1 MIGILRESKNR
12 WERRV
17 PLTPDH
23 VAVLTQGQ
31 HLRVLVEPSEIR
43 AFSEKAYEEAG
54 ASVSS
59 DLSPCRV
66 VLGVKEIPLDRLEHG
81 KAYAFFAHV
90 AKGQK
95 HNMPMLR
102 RLMELGCSLVDYE
115 RIVDDRGR
123 RLIFFGL
130 QAGHSGMIDTLW
142 ALGRRLRHEGIRP
155 NPFEEIRQALDYATL
170 ADAQTAVSA
179 AGERILSEGLPEA
192 LTPFVCAFTG
202 YGNTYRGAAEVF
214 DLLPFREIAP
224 TEVPLLAGAGSPDRH
239 AVYKAVF
246 HEEHTVEPASPWD
259 RFDLQDYYAHPER
272 YRPIFSKYLP
282 HLSVL
287 VNCVYW
293 EPKYPRLVTL
303 EALRELF
310 GGQDPPRL
318 KVIGDISCDI
328 GGSVECTVRSTDSG
342 DPLFV
347 YDPLTGRDTLGIEG
361 RGPVVLAVDNLPCE
375 LPVDASQHFGDML
388 LPFVPALARC
398 PWDEPLER
406 LPLPPEILRAVIV
419 HRGKLAPFYVYLERH
434 LAV

>member
-1 MIGILRESKNR
+1 MIGIRRENKNR

-23 VAVLTQGQ
+23 VAVLVQGQ
-31 HLRVLVEPSEIR
+31 HLRVLVEPSELR
-43 AFSEKAYEEAG
+43 AFPDEAYEQAG
-54 ASVSS
+54 ASISE
-59 DLSPCRV
+59 LSASRV
-66 VLGVKEIPLDRLEHG
+66 ILGVKEIPPELIEPG
-81 KAYAFFAHV
+81 KAYVFFAHV

-102 RLMELGCSLVDYE
+102 RVMELGATLVDYE
-115 RIVDDRGR
+115 KIVDDRGR

-155 NPFEEIRQALDYATL
+155 NPFEDIHQALDYATL
-170 ADAQTAVSA
+170 AEAQTAISV
-179 AGERILSEGLPEA
+179 AGERIRTEGLPEA
-192 LTPFVCAFTG
+192 VAPFICAFTG

-224 TEVPLLAGAGSPDRH
+224 KEVPAIAAASPPERH

-246 HEEHTVEPASPWD
+246 REEHTVEPASPWD
-259 RFDLQDYYAHPER
+259 RFDLQDYYARPEKYHPV
-272 YRPIFSKYLP
+272 FDTYLP

-293 EPKYPRLVTL
+293 EPRYPRLVTL
-303 EALRELF
+303 EALRRLF
-310 GGQDPPRL
+310 GGPKPPRL
-318 KVIGDISCDI
+318 RVIGDISCDV

-342 DPLFV
+342 DPVFV
-347 YDPLTGRDTLGIEG
+347 YDPLTGLDSLGVEG

-419 HRGKLAPFYVYLERH
+419 HRGQLAPSYAYLEPH
-434 LAV
+434 LAD

>member
-1 MIGILRESKNR
+1 MIGIRRENKNR

-31 HLRVLVEPSEIR
+31 HLRVFVEPSEIR
-43 AFSEKAYEEAG
+43 AFPEWAYEEAG
-54 ASVSS
+54 ASVTA
-59 DLSPCRV
+59 DLAPCRV
-66 VLGVKEIPLDRLEHG
+66 ILGVKEVPVERLEAA
-81 KAYAFFAHV
+81 KVYAYFAHV
-90 AKGQK
+90 AKGQS

-102 RLMELGCSLVDYE
+102 RLMELGCTLVDYE
-115 RIVDDRGR
+115 KIADDRGR

-155 NPFEEIRQALDYATL
+155 NPFDDIHQALDYATL
-170 ADAQTAVSA
+170 AEAQTAVSA
-179 AGERILSEGLPEA
+179 AGERILSEGLPEVM
-192 LTPFVCAFTG
+192 TPFVCAFTG

-214 DLLPFREIAP
+214 DLLPFRDIAP
-224 TEVPLLAGAGSPDRH
+224 AEVPELAGNLPRDRH
-239 AVYKAVF
+239 VVYKAVF

-259 RFDLQDYYAHPER
+259 RFDLQDYYAHPEK
-272 YRPIFSKYLP
+272 YRPTFAQFLP
-282 HLSVL
+282 HVAVL

-303 EALRELF
+303 QALRELF
-310 GGQDPPRL
+310 GAKEPPRL
-318 KVIGDISCDI
+318 KIIGDISCDI
-328 GGSVECTVRSTDSG
+328 SGSVECTVRSTDSG
-342 DPLFV
+342 DPVFV
-347 YDPLTGRDTLGIEG
+347 YDPVTGRDTLGIAG

-398 PWDEPLER
+398 PWDEPLEQ

-419 HRGKLAPFYVYLERH
+419 HRGKLAPSYVYLERY
-434 LAV
+434 LAA

>member
-1 MIGILRESKNR
+1 MIGIRREDKNR

-31 HLRVLVEPSEIR
+31 HLRVVVEPSEIR
-43 AFSEKAYEEAG
+43 AFPEQAYEEAG
-54 ASVSS
+54 AHIGA
-59 DLSPCRV
+59 DLSDCRFIF
-66 VLGVKEIPLDRLEHG
+66 GVKEIPIEKLERG
-81 KAYAFFAHV
+81 KAYAYFAHV

-95 HNMPMLR
+95 SNMPMLR
-102 RLMELGCSLVDYE
+102 RLLELGCSLVDYE
-115 RIVDDRGR
+115 KIADDRGR

-142 ALGRRLRHEGIRP
+142 ALGRRLKHEGIRP
-155 NPFEEIRQALDYATL
+155 NPFDDIHQALDYATL
-170 ADAQTAVSA
+170 AEAQTAVAA
-179 AGERILSEGLPEA
+179 AGDRILKEGLPEE

-214 DLLPFREIAP
+214 DLLPFRDVAP
-224 TEVPLLAGAGSPDRH
+224 ADVPLLAGAGPRDRH
-239 AVYKAVF
+239 AVYKTVL
-246 HEEHTVEPASPWD
+246 HEEHTVEPAAPWD
-259 RFDLQDYYAHPER
+259 RFELQDFYAHPEK
-272 YRPIFSKYLP
+272 YRPVFSRYLP
-282 HLSVL
+282 HISVL

-303 EALRELF
+303 EALKELF
-310 GGQDPPRL
+310 GGKEPPRL
-318 KVIGDISCDI
+318 RVIGDISCDI

-342 DPLFV
+342 NPLFV
-347 YDPLTGRDTLGIEG
+347 YDPLTGRDTLGVEG

-419 HRGKLAPFYVYLERH
+419 HRGELAPSYVYLEPH

>member
-1 MIGILRESKNR
+1 MIGIRRENKNR

-23 VAVLTQGQ
+23 VAVLVQGQ
-31 HLRVLVEPSEIR
+31 HLRVLVEPSELR
-43 AFSEKAYEEAG
+43 AFPDEAYEQAG
-54 ASVSS
+54 ASIS
-59 DLSPCRV
+59 DLSSSRV
-66 VLGVKEIPLDRLEHG
+66 ILGVKEIPPELLEPG
-81 KAYAFFAHV
+81 KAYMFFAHV

-102 RLMELGCSLVDYE
+102 RVMELGATLVDYE
-115 RIVDDRGR
+115 KIVDDRGR

-155 NPFEEIRQALDYATL
+155 NPFEDIHQALDYATL
-170 ADAQTAVSA
+170 AEAQTAVSA
-179 AGERILSEGLPEA
+179 AGERIRTEGLPEA

-214 DLLPFREIAP
+214 DLLPYREIAP
-224 TEVPLLAGAGSPDRH
+224 REVPATGEASPPERH

-259 RFDLQDYYAHPER
+259 RFDLQDYYAHPEK
-272 YRPIFSKYLP
+272 YHPVFDTYLP

-293 EPKYPRLVTL
+293 EPRYPRLVTL
-303 EALRELF
+303 ESLRRLF
-310 GGQDPPRL
+310 GGPKPPRL
-318 KVIGDISCDI
+318 RVIGDISCDV

-342 DPLFV
+342 DPVFV
-347 YDPLTGRDTLGIEG
+347 YDPLTGLDSLGVEG

-419 HRGKLAPFYVYLERH
+419 HRGQFAPSYAYLEPH
-434 LAV
+434 LAD

>member
-1 MIGILRESKNR
+1 MIGIRREDKNR

-17 PLTPDH
+17 PLTPAH
-23 VAVLTQGQ
+23 VAVLTHGQ
-31 HLRVLVEPSEIR
+31 HCRVVVEPSEIR
-43 AFSEKAYEEAG
+43 AFREKAYEEAG
-54 ASVSS
+54 ATVGA
-59 DLSPCRV
+59 DLSSCRIIF
-66 VLGVKEIPLDRLEHG
+66 GVKEIPIDKLLRG

-90 AKGQK
+90 AKGQH

-115 RIVDDRGR
+115 KIADDRGR

-142 ALGRRLRHEGIRP
+142 ALGQRLRHEGIRP
-155 NPFEEIRQALDYATL
+155 NPFEDIRQALDYATL
-170 ADAQTAVSA
+170 ADAQTAVAA
-179 AGERILSEGLPEA
+179 AGDRISNEGLPDA
-192 LTPFVCAFTG
+192 LVPFVCAFTG

-214 DLLPFREIAP
+214 DLLPYREVAP
-224 TEVPLLAGAGSPDRH
+224 ADVPKLVESGSFDRH
-239 AVYKAVF
+239 TVYKTVF
-246 HEEHTVEPASPWD
+246 HEEHTVEPASSWD
-259 RFDLQDYYAHPER
+259 RFDLHDFYAHPEK
-272 YRPIFSKYLP
+272 YHPVFSRYLP
-282 HLSVL
+282 HISVL

-303 EALRELF
+303 EALGELF
-310 GGQDPPRL
+310 GGPEAPRL
-318 KVIGDISCDI
+318 RVIGDISCDI
-328 GGSVECTVRSTDSG
+328 GGSVECTVKSTDSG
-342 DPLFV
+342 SPLFV
-347 YDPLTGRDTLGIEG
+347 YDPLTGQDTPGVEG

-398 PWDEPLER
+398 PWEKPLEE

-419 HRGKLAPFYVYLERH
+419 HRGELAPSYEYLERH

>member
-1 MIGILRESKNR
+1 MIGIRRETKNR

-17 PLTPDH
+17 PLTPGH
-23 VAVLTQGQ
+23 VAVLAQGQ
-31 HLRVLVEPSEIR
+31 HMRVVVEPSEIR
-43 AFSEKAYEEAG
+43 AFPESAYQEAG
-54 ASVSS
+54 AAISP

-66 VLGVKEIPLDRLEHG
+66 ILGVKEVPTELLSPG
-81 KAYAFFAHV
+81 KVYVFFAHV

-102 RLMELGCSLVDYE
+102 RLMELGCTLLDYE
-115 RIVDDRGR
+115 KIVDDRGR

-155 NPFEEIRQALDYATL
+155 NPFEDVRQALAYATL
-170 ADAQTAVSA
+170 AEAQTAVSA
-179 AGERILSEGLPEA
+179 AGERILAEGLPDV
-192 LTPFVCAFTG
+192 LNPFVCAFTG

-224 TEVPLLAGAGSPDRH
+224 RDLPALAASGPPDRH
-239 AVYKAVF
+239 SVYKSVF
-246 HEEHTVEPASPWD
+246 HEEHTVEPVAPWD
-259 RFDLQDYYAHPER
+259 KFELQDYYAHPEK
-272 YRPIFSKYLP
+272 YRGTFETYLP
-282 HLSVL
+282 HISVL
-287 VNCVYW
+287 VNCIYW

-303 EALRELF
+303 EALRKLY
-310 GGQDPPRL
+310 GGDAPPRL
-318 KVIGDISCDI
+318 RVIGDISCDV
-328 GGSVECTVRSTDSG
+328 GGAVECTVRCTDPG

-347 YDPLTGRDTLGIEG
+347 YDPLTGRDVLGIEG

-398 PWDEPLER
+398 PWDGPLED
-406 LPLPPEILRAVIV
+406 LPLPPEILRAVIL
-419 HRGKLAPFYVYLERH
+419 HRGKLAPSYAYLERH
-434 LAV
+434 LAD